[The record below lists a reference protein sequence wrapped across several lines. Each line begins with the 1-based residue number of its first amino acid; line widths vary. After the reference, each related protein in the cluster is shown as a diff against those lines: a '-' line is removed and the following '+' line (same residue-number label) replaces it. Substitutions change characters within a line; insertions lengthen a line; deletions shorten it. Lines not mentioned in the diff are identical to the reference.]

1 MAGLFTRFKKVY
13 LALVRQLEK
22 LGYVV
27 LNKHD
32 PMWNTREHGV
42 PQSRSRVIL
51 IGILPLPSESVAW
64 TPPAPMVRCPKLAL
78 FVDGAGAKVEAGA
91 SSRVIDAALKARG
104 KVGPEQDFVIDIGA
118 SSRFRTLS
126 EHFCPTL
133 TASGGKSRKRWY
145 VHSVQACLSKSDK
158 TRLQGYPPHW
168 FHPRKAGIAEGTFGH
183 QMGNAVSGNVMMR
196 MWPSVLK
203 AAVFMKREAIV
214 RDFWAEL
221 TETCDKFDMCVP
233 VPQRRVR
240 QASGVPPRQ
249 G

>member
-1 MAGLFTRFKKVY
+1 MKVCKELKPRLVIVENVAGLFTRFKKVY

-158 TRLQGYPPHW
+158 TRLQGYPP
-168 FHPRKAGIAEGTFGH
+168 TL
-183 QMGNAVSGNVMMR
+183 VSPKKGWHCR
-196 MWPSVLK
+196 RHFWP
-203 AAVFMKREAIV
+203 
-214 RDFWAEL
+214 
-221 TETCDKFDMCVP
+221 P
-233 VPQRRVR
+233 N
-240 QASGVPPRQ
+240 G
-249 G
+249 